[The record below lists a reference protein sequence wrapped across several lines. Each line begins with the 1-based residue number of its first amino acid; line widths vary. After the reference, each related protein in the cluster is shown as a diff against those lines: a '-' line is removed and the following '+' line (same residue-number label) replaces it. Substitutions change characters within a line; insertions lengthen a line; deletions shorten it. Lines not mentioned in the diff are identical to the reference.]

1 MSRITDLQN
10 FLKGVGKI
18 GSCSCRISQRDLN
31 NIFEHAHIKP
41 VAHQAIKIIL
51 DSQNQNEATRQKK
64 GISYSQVVEN
74 LPMVME
80 GIQIYSSAVLGLPSV
95 TSKIK
100 KYTTTENI
108 QLSGVEI
115 DGGKFILKVNPDVT
129 ALDLLDVDLTNEEL
143 LRKKIF
149 NKVENFENPDF
160 GNNVETIVNISEA
173 KTNLNETIASKQIS
187 VVKGQTKNPLKLSS
201 SARERSVPST
211 RMSRVASF
219 ASLGVGLG
227 LGVVAEGARR
237 AVGVSKGTSTGAKL
251 DGSLILNEANAE
263 RIVATLCRVRGAA
276 LKMGQILSIQD
287 GAVIGPELQRIF
299 DRVRESADFMPEWQL
314 ERVMLAELGQDW
326 REKFREFQVQ
336 PFAAASIGQV
346 HHAVLHD
353 GSEVAVKVQYPGVA
367 KSIDSDIRNLM
378 SLISVMAILP
388 EGLFIDNIAKH
399 MKVELGQECDYLRE
413 AECGETMGTLLAQY
427 PEYYVPT
434 VHKQL
439 CSTQVL
445 TTQYITGLTI
455 DNCVSL
461 PQVTRNYIAESILK
475 LVFRELFLHRY
486 MQTDPNWAN
495 FLYNP
500 QTNKIGLLDFGA
512 TREFRPEFVN
522 TYFKI
527 IDCAAAKDRDGV
539 LNFSRQLGF
548 LTGYESQVM
557 NDAHVDSVMLLAVP
571 FHENGPYNFGNQTI
585 THEIQDLSAVMLKER
600 LCPPPPEVYSLHR
613 KLSGLFLLAGKLDSQ
628 FNCFVIWQEIRD
640 KFRPFYVDSTVSS
653 TS

>member
-1 MSRITDLQN
+1 MSRLTDLQSI
-10 FLKGVGKI
+10 LKGLSKI
-18 GSCSCRISQRDLN
+18 GSCSYNVTQREVAQIWEN
-31 NIFEHAHIKP
+31 SYIKP
-41 VAHQAIKIIL
+41 VAQQAIKIVL
-51 DSQNQNEATRQKK
+51 DSQNPSNNTQNKSKAIP
-64 GISYSQVVEN
+64 ISQALEN
-74 LPMVME
+74 LPLVLE
-80 GIQIYSSAVLGLPSV
+80 GIQIYASAVAGLPSPLFRKNRTSDVEDV
-95 TSKIK
+95 TKNKVDIGGR
-100 KYTTTENI
+100 TFI
-108 QLSGVEI
+108 FEI
-115 DGGKFILKVNPDVT
+115 DRDVT
-129 ALDLLDVDLTNEEL
+129 ALDLLDLDLTNEEVL
-143 LRKKIF
+143 RGKIFQKIEVKEDVRAPVINIVEENTEAKDSSELRKSMKI
-149 NKVENFENPDF
+149 
-160 GNNVETIVNISEA
+160 
-173 KTNLNETIASKQIS
+173 
-187 VVKGQTKNPLKLSS
+187 S
-201 SARERSVPST
+201 SAAKERSVPST
-211 RMSRVASF
+211 RIARVANF

-227 LGVVAEGARR
+227 LGVVAEASRR
-237 AVGVSKGTSTGAKL
+237 AVGIGRKSSSEAKL

-299 DRVRESADFMPEWQL
+299 DRVRESADFMPLWQL
-314 ERVMLAELGQDW
+314 EKVMRAELGSDW
-326 REKFREFQVQ
+326 RQKFQEFQNE

-346 HHAVLHD
+346 HYAVLLD

-378 SLISVMAILP
+378 SLISVMAFLP

-399 MKVELGQECDYLRE
+399 MKIELAQECDYIRE
-413 AECGETMGTLLAQY
+413 AKCGDTMGRILAQY
-427 PEYYVPT
+427 PEYHVPA
-434 VHKQL
+434 VHQEL

-461 PQVTRNYIAESILK
+461 PQHTRNFIAESILK

-500 QTNKIGLLDFGA
+500 DTNKIGLLDFGA
-512 TREFRPEFVN
+512 TREFRPDFVN

-527 IDCAAAKDRDGV
+527 IDCAAHKDREGV
-539 LNFSRQLGF
+539 LKFSREIGF
-548 LTGYESQVM
+548 LTGNESKLM

-571 FHENGPYNFGNQTI
+571 FHEDKPYNFGQQRI
-585 THEIQDLSAVMLKER
+585 THDIQDLSAVMLKER

-628 FNCFVIWQEIRD
+628 FNCFVIWQEIRS
-640 KFRPFYVDSTVSS
+640 KFRPFDTNM
-653 TS
+653 

>member
-1 MSRITDLQN
+1 MSRMTDLQS
-10 FLKGVGKI
+10 FLKGLGKI
-18 GSCSCRISQRDLN
+18 GACSSRLTQRELN
-31 NIFEHAHIKP
+31 QIWDNSYIKP
-41 VAHQAIKIIL
+41 VTQQAIKIVL
-51 DSQNQNEATRQKK
+51 DSQQPAKLEKKK
-64 GISYSQVVEN
+64 GISNSQALEN
-74 LPMVME
+74 LPLVLE
-80 GIQIYSSAVLGLPSV
+80 GFQIYASVVAGLPFIAPRNQINF
-95 TSKIK
+95 TAAKEK
-100 KYTTTENI
+100 KSEVDIGGKRYI
-108 QLSGVEI
+108 LEI
-115 DGGKFILKVNPDVT
+115 DRDVS
-129 ALDLLDVDLTNEEL
+129 ALDLLDLDLTNEDV
-143 LRKKIF
+143 LRGKIFKKIE
-149 NKVENFENPDF
+149 VED
-160 GNNVETIVNISEA
+160 VEVDTQVQLHSSDERTKNISEVED
-173 KTNLNETIASKQIS
+173 LQINDHS
-187 VVKGQTKNPLKLSS
+187 ELRKPQKLSS
-201 SARERSVPST
+201 SAKERSVPST
-211 RMSRVASF
+211 RLSRVVSF

-227 LGVVAEGARR
+227 LGVVAEASRR
-237 AVGVSKGTSTGAKL
+237 AVGINKKSSSGAKL
-251 DGSLILNEANAE
+251 DGSLVLNEANAE

-314 ERVMLAELGQDW
+314 EKVMRAELGTEW

-346 HHAVLHD
+346 HYAVLHD

-378 SLISVMAILP
+378 SLITVMAILP
-388 EGLFIDNIAKH
+388 EGLFIDNITKH
-399 MKVELGQECDYLRE
+399 MKIELGQECDYLRE
-413 AECGETMGTLLAQY
+413 ANCGDIMGRILSQY
-427 PEYYVPT
+427 NEYYVPR
-434 VHKQL
+434 VHQEL

-445 TTQYITGLTI
+445 TSEYITGLTI

-461 PQVTRNYIAESILK
+461 PQETRNFIAESILK

-500 QTNKIGLLDFGA
+500 NTNKIGLLDFGA
-512 TREFRPEFVN
+512 TREYRPEFVN

-527 IDCAAAKDRDGV
+527 IDCAAHQDREGV
-539 LNFSRQLGF
+539 LKFSRELGF

-571 FHENGPYNFGNQTI
+571 FHENKPYNFGQQRI

-613 KLSGLFLLAGKLDSQ
+613 KLSGLFLLAGKLDAQ
-628 FNCFVIWQEIRD
+628 FNCYVIWQDIRSSFRTFDADSVEI
-640 KFRPFYVDSTVSS
+640 S
-653 TS
+653 